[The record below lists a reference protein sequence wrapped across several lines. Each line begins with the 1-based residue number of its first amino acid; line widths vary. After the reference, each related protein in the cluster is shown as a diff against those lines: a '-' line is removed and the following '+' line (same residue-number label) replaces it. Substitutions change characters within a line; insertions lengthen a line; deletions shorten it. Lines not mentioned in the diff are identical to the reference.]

1 MFTFVPV
8 KRTGI
13 ISCLCKANPTAGL
26 FRAKA
31 TPATTGTF
39 RAMAALALVALMLTL
54 SSCAP
59 AGVQQYKLEI
69 VNEYPH
75 DTEAYTQGLFF
86 QDGKLQESTGVYG
99 HSSFRKNVNLE
110 SGSCERKLD
119 FESKYFIEGS
129 CVLDGELFILTWREA
144 VVFVYDA
151 ATLEFK
157 RAHRYPRQ
165 GWGLTTDGKQLIAS
179 DGSSRLYFFDKQFKL
194 LRKIEVTMDEKP
206 VLYLN
211 ELEWIDGKIWA
222 NVYQE
227 DHIVIIDPENG
238 KVEGIVDCRGLLPRS
253 LRTRDTDVLN
263 GIACDGQRIF
273 LTGKYWPRLYEIK
286 LLEKK

>member
-13 ISCLCKANPTAGL
+13 ISCLCRANPPAGL

-39 RAMAALALVALMLTL
+39 RAMVALALVALMLTL
-54 SSCAP
+54 YSCAP
-59 AGVQQYKLEI
+59 AGVQQYKLEVI
-69 VNEYPH
+69 NEYPH

-86 QDGKLQESTGVYG
+86 QDGKIQESTGVYG

-227 DHIVIIDPENG
+227 DYIVIINPDNG
-238 KVEGIVDCRGLLPRS
+238 KVEGKVDCRGLLPRS

-273 LTGKYWPRLYEIK
+273 LTGKYWPRLYEIRLK
-286 LLEKK
+286 EK

>member
-1 MFTFVPV
+1 MKITSVISYIFGILFT
-8 KRTGI
+8 
-13 ISCLCKANPTAGL
+13 
-26 FRAKA
+26 
-31 TPATTGTF
+31 
-39 RAMAALALVALMLTL
+39 LT
-54 SSCAP
+54 SCASV
-59 AGVQQYKLEI
+59 GVQQYKLEV

-86 QDGKLQESTGVYG
+86 QDGILQESAGGYG
-99 HSSFRKNVNLE
+99 HSSFRKNINLE
-110 SGSCERKLD
+110 SGACERKLD
-119 FESKYFIEGS
+119 FESKYFVEGS
-129 CVLDGELFILTWREA
+129 CVLDGELFILTWCEA

-194 LRKIEVTMDEKP
+194 LRKIEVALDEKP
-206 VLYLN
+206 VFYLN

-227 DHIVIIDPENG
+227 DYIVIIHPESG
-238 KVEGIVDCRGLLPRS
+238 KVEGKVDCRGLLPRS

-273 LTGKYWPRLYEIK
+273 LTGKNWPRLYEIK